1 MMEGIIQDRSINRVR
16 AESAGVK
23 RNIAQKAT
31 SPSENAV
38 TCMRNRGIDISD
50 HRSRWVGNVDLS
62 RFEIIITVGAK
73 EKAVVENMVEG
84 GPEVIILNKKE
95 GGISDPHN
103 QGMDSYQKKAEMIE
117 RGVVRIL
124 RERGLLP

>member
-23 RNIAQKAT
+23 KNIAQEAN
-31 SPSENAV
+31 SPSEEAV
-38 TCMRNRGIDISD
+38 ICMSDRGIDISD

-62 RFEIIITVGAK
+62 RFDIIITVGPE
-73 EKAVVENMVEG
+73 EKQVVENMIKDE
-84 GPEVIILNKKE
+84 PEVIILNEEK

-103 QGMDSYQKKAEMIE
+103 QGMNSYQKKAEMIE

-124 RERGLLP
+124 RERGLLL